1 MWSMRE
7 YRFNASPIYMLT
19 SKGVSVPLKSDVY
32 VHRTTT
38 GSSLLVNPAAPC
50 WRTRLSLS
58 LSLSVSSPSPLGRSP
73 TDLRAPCK
81 LLSRFLPVVFRG
93 LFSSS
98 VLPLFF
104 FFFFFLFV
112 ALLFFTFG
120 SFSSLLSSFFAPPF
134 LSPSPRERR
143 MERWKRR
150 RKRLVAGARLRLL
163 ASRNFYSI
171 NLLDDGWLEKRGT
184 TE

>member
-1 MWSMRE
+1 MRE

-104 FFFFFLFV
+104 FFLFSFRSFVVFHVWIFLFPS
-112 ALLFFTFG
+112 LFLFRSPF
-120 SFSSLLSSFFAPPF
+120 FVSLAERKADGTMETATKATGCWRAFAASGVPEF
-134 LSPSPRERR
+134 LF
-143 MERWKRR
+143 
-150 RKRLVAGARLRLL
+150 
-163 ASRNFYSI
+163 N
-171 NLLDDGWLEKRGT
+171 
-184 TE
+184 